1 MVSGQGTA
9 GLADD
14 GRVRQ
19 VELAADIADAPH
31 HVVGVLGEAV
41 VGGAVAL
48 GTGSLVV
55 HPQAATHVNHF
66 DVGTE
71 ATQFGVETA
80 ALADATLDVAD
91 VGDLGTQVEVQQ
103 LQAVQL
109 AQPAQTLDQ
118 RQDLG
123 GGQTEFGHGAAA
135 RFPHAGAGGS
145 QLGTHPD
152 VGLDVETS

>member
-1 MVSGQGTA
+1 M
-9 GLADD
+9 
-14 GRVRQ
+14 
-19 VELAADIADAPH
+19 
-31 HVVGVLGEAV
+31 
-41 VGGAVAL
+41 AL

-55 HPQAATHVNHF
+55 HAQAAAHIHYL

-71 ATQFGVETA
+71 ATQFSVETA
-80 ALADATLDVAD
+80 ALADAALNVAD
-91 VGDLGTQVEVQQ
+91 IGDLGTQMEVQQ
-103 LQAVQL
+103 LQAIQL

-123 GGQTEFGHGAAA
+123 GGETKFGHGATA

-145 QLGTHPD
+145 ELGTHPD